1 VIFACDAFD
10 AMVSERPYRSAM
22 TVRAAVV
29 ELRAGAGTQFDPNVV
44 DALVAEVFG
53 PAQADARIA

>member
-1 VIFACDAFD
+1 MSVREAVI
-10 AMVSERPYRSAM
+10 
-22 TVRAAVV
+22 
-29 ELRAGAGTQFDPNVV
+29 ELRSGAGTQFDPDVV